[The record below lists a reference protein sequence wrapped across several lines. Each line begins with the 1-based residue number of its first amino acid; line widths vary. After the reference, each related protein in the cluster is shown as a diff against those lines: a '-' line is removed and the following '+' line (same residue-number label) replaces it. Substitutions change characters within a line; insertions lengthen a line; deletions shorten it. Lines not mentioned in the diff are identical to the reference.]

1 MDKLNP
7 SAETDSIKRL
17 VDEVMSVKFEQA
29 NKLRNTERGT
39 LDQIQIR
46 STITCHLIKSKSIQS
61 FVLLPNT

>member
-39 LDQIQIR
+39 LDQI
-46 STITCHLIKSKSIQS
+46 
-61 FVLLPNT
+61 